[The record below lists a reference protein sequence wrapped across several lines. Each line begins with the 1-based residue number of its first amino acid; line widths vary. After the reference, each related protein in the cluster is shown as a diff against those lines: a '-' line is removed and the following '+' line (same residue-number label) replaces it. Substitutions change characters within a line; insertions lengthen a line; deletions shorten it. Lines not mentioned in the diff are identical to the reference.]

1 MHASKEI
8 FFGIKERVIRTNTF
22 PNGRYDYKEEDVYSF
37 LNKGVKRSIYIYARV
52 STSKQKK
59 DLANQTEQLKQ
70 FCFSNGW
77 QINRIFRNVA
87 SGISFEKRKQFF
99 EMLDDIVSG
108 KMERVVIMY
117 KDRMS
122 R

>member
-8 FFGIKERVIRTNTF
+8 FFCIKERVIRTNTF

-70 FCFSNGW
+70 F
-77 QINRIFRNVA
+77 
-87 SGISFEKRKQFF
+87 F